1 MESEVIYIN
10 QLKNRKRKRS
20 IKKKIFKALFLSILF
35 LFGIIFI
42 IFTFFNN
49 IENRKLLNQILKNV
63 NNNIN
68 NNIDNNITNNINDP
82 SLLNP
87 NYKDKDKDIK
97 NRINILKKMTNNDP
111 YIYRHMENCLLND
124 ADKYFCIYHLIYP
137 KKVIGKNRIL
147 IGRKSDGC
155 YVLLDDFENIKIA
168 YSFGIA
174 NMIQFDDE
182 LAKRG
187 IDVYMYD
194 HTISSLPYNNAK
206 FHWSKIGICASNER
220 TQDLKTLEDLMK
232 ENGHISEKNMIL
244 KMDVEGAEWSSLNEI
259 NEDILRQ
266 FKYIAIEY
274 HFLEPPKEELYYKVI
289 KKIHKTHQ
297 AFYFRCHGRE
307 NISPIRTR
315 ICKYLEVSYIIRE
328 GNKFGKDD
336 SIYPI
341 NEFEF
346 VWTPNNNNAEIN
358 LNILEIF
365 DFDE

>member
-10 QLKNRKRKRS
+10 QLKNRKRKMS

-42 IFTFFNN
+42 IFTIFNN

-168 YSFGIA
+168 YSFGIS
-174 NMIQFDDE
+174 NVIQFDDE

-187 IDVYMYD
+187 IDVYIYD
-194 HTISSLPYNNAK
+194 HTINSLPYNNSK
-206 FHWSKIGICASNER
+206 FHWSKIGLCGRNNR
-220 TQDLKTLEDLMK
+220 TANLKTLEELMK
-232 ENGHISEKNMIL
+232 ENRHISEKNMIL
-244 KMDVEGAEWSSLNEI
+244 KIDVEGWEWYSLNEL
-259 NEDILRQ
+259 NEDI
-266 FKYIAIEY
+266 
-274 HFLEPPKEELYYKVI
+274 
-289 KKIHKTHQ
+289 
-297 AFYFRCHGRE
+297 
-307 NISPIRTR
+307 
-315 ICKYLEVSYIIRE
+315 
-328 GNKFGKDD
+328 
-336 SIYPI
+336 
-341 NEFEF
+341 
-346 VWTPNNNNAEIN
+346 
-358 LNILEIF
+358 
-365 DFDE
+365 

>member
-1 MESEVIYIN
+1 
-10 QLKNRKRKRS
+10 
-20 IKKKIFKALFLSILF
+20 
-35 LFGIIFI
+35 
-42 IFTFFNN
+42 
-49 IENRKLLNQILKNV
+49 
-63 NNNIN
+63 
-68 NNIDNNITNNINDP
+68 
-82 SLLNP
+82 
-87 NYKDKDKDIK
+87 
-97 NRINILKKMTNNDP
+97 MTNNDP

-194 HTISSLPYNNAK
+194 HTISSLPYNNSK

-244 KMDVEGAEWSSLNEI
+244 KIDVEGAEWNSLNEL

-274 HFLEPPKEELYYKVI
+274 HFIEPSKEELYYNVI
-289 KKIHKTHQ
+289 KKIHRSHQ
-297 AFYFRCHGRE
+297 AFYLRCHGRE
-307 NISPIRTR
+307 NISPIRNR
-315 ICKYLEVSYIIRE
+315 ICLYLEVSYIIRE
-328 GNKFGKDD
+328 GNIFGKDD

-341 NEFEF
+341 LEFDHHG
-346 VWTPNNNNAEIN
+346 PKDYNLIEIN
-358 LNILEIF
+358 LNILKLF